1 MIDVSLRALRYFA
14 AAAER
19 GNVTLAARELNVSQP
34 SISLA
39 IAQLERSLGVQ
50 LFVRQHARGVAL
62 TPAGTE
68 VLREVRKLLSQANDF
83 SANLAGVGEALRGT
97 LSIGCLTYLLPRYL
111 GGIISGFTARHPEIE
126 LAFREGDQAALQ
138 NGMLDGEIEV
148 ALTYDLML
156 PRRFTVEP
164 LLTLP
169 PYVLLPAGHRLA
181 RRTAISLRDIH
192 AEPCVLL
199 DLPISRDYF
208 AAIFGAL
215 RLMPNMRYRTTSVEA
230 VRSFVGNGLGY
241 SVLNHPSRTST
252 TYDGKRTKAVAL
264 SDSLQPARVAGVH
277 LADHRLRPAALAFL
291 AFAREFFSEEGRTPA
306 D

>member
-1 MIDVSLRALRYFA
+1 
-14 AAAER
+14 
-19 GNVTLAARELNVSQP
+19 
-34 SISLA
+34 
-39 IAQLERSLGVQ
+39 LERSLGVQ

-111 GGIISGFTARHPEIE
+111 GGIISGFTSRHPEIE
-126 LAFREGDQAALQ
+126 LAFREGDQATLQ
-138 NGMLDGEIEV
+138 SGMLDGEIEV

-156 PRRFTVEP
+156 PRRFAVEP

-169 PYVLLPAGHRLA
+169 PYALLPAGHRLA

-208 AAIFGAL
+208 SAIFGAL
-215 RLMPNMRYRTTSVEA
+215 RLTPNVRYRTASVEA

-291 AFAREFFSEEGRTPA
+291 AFAREFFSEEGRAPT